1 MRIEILKSTI
11 VDMNAV
17 SVGDFVETTERAAL
31 MLIQMGKAKE
41 APVSQTVVITSD
53 VEETPVKKKPP
64 SKRKPKANGN
74 SQPGV

>member
-41 APVSQTVVITSD
+41 APVSQTVVITPE
-53 VEETPVKKKPP
+53 VEKAPAPKP
-64 SKRKPKANGN
+64 KRKKADGN
-74 SQPGV
+74 SKPGI

>member
-11 VDMNAV
+11 VDLNPV
-17 SVGDFVETTERAAL
+17 SKGDVVETTERTGQL
-31 MLIQMGKAKE
+31 LVQMGKAKE

-53 VEETPVKKKPP
+53 VEETPVKKKTP